1 MTDVPFPYIV
11 GVDRSGTTLLRAM
24 LASHPD
30 LAIPDEANFRL
41 KLSVKPERYEQA
53 NGIDL
58 VALVSDLFA
67 DRMFRTWGLSEEEV
81 RTALRAAAPRTL
93 SDAMRALFL
102 HAARQEGKTRYGDKT
117 PQAVM
122 VMPRLSRL
130 FPEARFIHIIRDG
143 RDVALS
149 HINTE
154 GFISSAGEVAIR
166 RKTIIE
172 RGQSNGLILGPE
184 RYRGVRYEQLVER
197 PDAVLQ
203 SLCAYIELDFH
214 ASMLRYFERPL
225 EVLGATQHGIGFHT
239 SLYKPPTK
247 GLRNWRDQM
256 KAPDLEIFEAIAG
269 DLLERLGYGR
279 SAPRSNIRTRVRAG
293 FVRLFV
299 AVKELVK
306 RRMADYRWWPS
317 ARLVYRRL
325 RSLW

>member
-53 NGIDL
+53 DGIDL
-58 VALVSDLFA
+58 EAFVPDLFA
-67 DRMFRTWGLSEEEV
+67 DGMFRSWGLSEEET
-81 RTALRAAAPRTL
+81 RMALQAAAPR
-93 SDAMRALFL
+93 SFADAMRALFL
-102 HAARQEGKTRYGDKT
+102 HAARKEGKTRYGDKT
-117 PQAVM
+117 PQGVM

-149 HINTE
+149 HIHTE
-154 GFISSAGEVAIR
+154 GFIPSAAEVAIKW
-166 RKTIIE
+166 KTMIE
-172 RGQSNGLILGPE
+172 RGQSDGRILGPE
-184 RYRGVRYEQLVER
+184 RYREVRYEQLVER
-197 PDAVLQ
+197 PEAVVH
-203 SLCAYIELDFH
+203 SLCGYIELDFH

-225 EVLGATQHGIGFHT
+225 EVLGATQPGIGFHA

-247 GLRNWRDQM
+247 GLRNWRAQM

-269 DLLERLGYGR
+269 DLLERLGYRR
-279 SAPRSNIRTRVRAG
+279 SAPRSNVRTRVRAG
-293 FVRLFV
+293 FVRLFI
-299 AVKELVK
+299 AGKEFVKS
-306 RRMADYRWWPS
+306 RIADYRWWPS

-325 RSLW
+325 RRHG